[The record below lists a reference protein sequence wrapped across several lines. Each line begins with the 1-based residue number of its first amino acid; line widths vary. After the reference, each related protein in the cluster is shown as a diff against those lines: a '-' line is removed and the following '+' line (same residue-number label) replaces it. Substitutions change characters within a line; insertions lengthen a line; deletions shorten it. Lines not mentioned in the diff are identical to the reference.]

1 MHKQDAI
8 SLDQLCPKIN
18 NKYWRDSLHKL
29 TKYQCIYCGKPSESI
44 DHIYPISKGGKSIT
58 SNCIPCCLAC
68 NGKKSDS
75 EVPNWYRNQCFY
87 DPRRSMAIRAWIN
100 NDLKLA
106 SVLLDYIK

>member
-18 NKYWRDSLHKL
+18 NKYWRDSLYKL
-29 TKYQCIYCGKPSESI
+29 TKYKCIYCGKPSESI
-44 DHIYPISKGGKSIT
+44 DHIYPKSKGGESIT

-75 EVPNWYRNQCFY
+75 EVLNWYRNQCFY